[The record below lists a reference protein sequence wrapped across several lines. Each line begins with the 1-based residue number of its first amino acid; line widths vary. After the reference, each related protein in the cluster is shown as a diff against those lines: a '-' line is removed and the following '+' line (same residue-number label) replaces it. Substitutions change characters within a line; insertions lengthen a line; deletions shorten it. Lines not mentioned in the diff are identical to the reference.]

1 MYNVHSQHLD
11 LASGFHVI
19 ELRDEKGHTH
29 IVQIAVGAD
38 SCPACG
44 HAHPKDYLGQIDPK
58 AMVAEV
64 NANLNKSQADMLA
77 YARKHGIP
85 IK

>member
-1 MYNVHSQHLD
+1 MTFQIHEQYLD
-11 LASGFHVI
+11 TDSGFHVT
-19 ELRDEKGHTH
+19 ELRNGKTSH
-29 IVQIAVGAD
+29 IVQIPVRHD

-44 HAHPKDYLGQIDPK
+44 HVMPKALDGIDPK

-64 NANLNKSQADMLA
+64 IEALNASHAAMHE
-77 YARKHGIP
+77 YAQKHGIP